1 MQNALNP
8 VDYEVV
14 QSVFNSLAAAEWFD
28 RSEANEQDC
37 AKLVLLIHSSGID
50 DAERLHQGKKR
61 NSSISFGG
69 AHNSSRGMRR
79 PPAAPSGLRAT
90 RTRALF

>member
-8 VDYEVV
+8 GDYEVV
-14 QSVFNSLAAAEWFD
+14 QSVFNSLAEAEWFD

-50 DAERLHQGKKR
+50 DAERLHQ
-61 NSSISFGG
+61 
-69 AHNSSRGMRR
+69 ACE
-79 PPAAPSGLRAT
+79 PRA
-90 RTRALF
+90 RERFSKSPEA